1 MKTQTYE
8 DEINNLLK
16 ANGEIT
22 SKNNEIEALT
32 QELKQ
37 K

>member
-16 ANGEIT
+16 ANTEIT
-22 SKNNEIEALT
+22 AKNNEIEALG
-32 QELKQ
+32 Q
-37 K
+37 